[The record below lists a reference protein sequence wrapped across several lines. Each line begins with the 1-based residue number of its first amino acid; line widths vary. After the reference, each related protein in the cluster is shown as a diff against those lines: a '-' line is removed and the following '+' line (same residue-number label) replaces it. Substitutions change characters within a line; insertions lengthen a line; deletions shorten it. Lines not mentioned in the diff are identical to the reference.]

1 MLGSGGTSAEMTI
14 RLLGHH
20 WISQSA
26 NSSRRSI
33 RPPEPGA
40 RRGVARAGV
49 TVTGLPASS
58 PRRWARITDPPA
70 TCSYGSRAGP
80 PRANCLLLTSA
91 VKRRTAST
99 VHCPALNRCLD
110 RGSR

>member
-58 PRRWARITDPPA
+58 PRRWARITDRRPPA
-70 TCSYGSRAGP
+70 LTDRALDRLG
-80 PRANCLLLTSA
+80 
-91 VKRRTAST
+91 RTAS
-99 VHCPALNRCLD
+99 C
-110 RGSR
+110 